1 MSIDFSAYEFV
12 IGHFHARIFRQH
24 AIRGA
29 ESKRGRGKMKW
40 KPDWPYIAGN
50 LLTGLMAVAVAA
62 SINWKHVVDEYRK
75 KDAK

>member
-1 MSIDFSAYEFV
+1 
-12 IGHFHARIFRQH
+12 
-24 AIRGA
+24 
-29 ESKRGRGKMKW
+29 MKW

>member
-1 MSIDFSAYEFV
+1 MET
-12 IGHFHARIFRQH
+12 
-24 AIRGA
+24 
-29 ESKRGRGKMKW
+29 
-40 KPDWPYIAGN
+40 DWPYIAGN